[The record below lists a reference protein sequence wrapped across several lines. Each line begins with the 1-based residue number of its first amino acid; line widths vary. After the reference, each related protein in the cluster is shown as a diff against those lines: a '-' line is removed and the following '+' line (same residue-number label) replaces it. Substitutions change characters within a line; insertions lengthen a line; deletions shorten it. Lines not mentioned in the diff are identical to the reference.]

1 MASLREIKDRIG
13 SVKSTL
19 KITSAMKLVASSKL
33 RKAQKAIENLRPYEK
48 ALNEILADLLYSP
61 QAGSALPRGES
72 KDSPEFAESQIPS
85 ISFDP
90 TTDVV
95 PPLPCRGRH
104 APAEGEPTTTTEN
117 TSVFPVAIVTVSSN
131 SSLCG
136 AFNANVIKKTAEVV
150 KALEEQGREVTVYSL
165 GRRVADAMRKAGY
178 PTEDYSQFISRPS
191 YARAAE
197 IAKEIVDRFD
207 EVYLIYNH
215 FVTTAKQVVVV
226 ETWISGERDFGVV
239 EDSDDDRFIVE
250 PGRKEVL
257 ETLMPQVTILKFY
270 AAVLD
275 SAAAEH
281 AARTIA
287 MQTASD
293 NAQELLSDLTLEYNK
308 GRQQKITAEILDL
321 VGGISE

>member
-33 RKAQKAIENLRPYEK
+33 RKAQRAIENLRPYEEE
-48 ALNEILADLLYSP
+48 LSRILSELSGDLSAADLRDS
-61 QAGSALPRGES
+61 SAIPSVEDDGACTGRTVSGGPL
-72 KDSPEFAESQIPS
+72 AESE
-85 ISFDP
+85 
-90 TTDVV
+90 
-95 PPLPCRGRH
+95 
-104 APAEGEPTTTTEN
+104 EGMERN
-117 TSVFPVAIVTVSSN
+117 GSSAVRNAIAIVSISSN

-136 AFNANVIKKTAEVV
+136 AFNGNVIKKT
-150 KALEEQGREVTVYSL
+150 LELAKDLEDKGRKVTVYSL
-165 GRRVADAMRKAGY
+165 GRKMADAMKKAGY
-178 PTEDYSQFISRPS
+178 PTDDYSQFIAKPTYAAASR
-191 YARAAE
+191 
-197 IAKEIVDRFD
+197 IAKGIQD
-207 EVYLIYNH
+207 ESGDVILVYNH

-226 ETWISGERDFGVV
+226 ENLTSSGSSATFVKDS
-239 EDSDDDRFIVE
+239 EDEEYIIE

-257 ETLMPQVTILKFY
+257 EKLGPQVLMLRFY

-293 NAQELLSDLTLEYNK
+293 NAQDLLSELTLEYNK

>member
-33 RKAQKAIENLRPYEK
+33 RKAQRAIENLRPYEEELSK
-48 ALNEILADLLYSP
+48 ILSELSGDLSA
-61 QAGSALPRGES
+61 AGLRDSSAIPSVEDDGACTGRTVSGGPL
-72 KDSPEFAESQIPS
+72 AESE
-85 ISFDP
+85 
-90 TTDVV
+90 
-95 PPLPCRGRH
+95 
-104 APAEGEPTTTTEN
+104 EGMERN
-117 TSVFPVAIVTVSSN
+117 GSSAVRNAVAIVSISSN

-136 AFNANVIKKTAEVV
+136 AFNGNVIKKT
-150 KALEEQGREVTVYSL
+150 LELAKDLEDKGSKVTVYSL
-165 GRRVADAMRKAGY
+165 GRKMADAMKKAGY
-178 PTEDYSQFISRPS
+178 PTDDYSQFITKPTYAAASR
-191 YARAAE
+191 
-197 IAKEIVDRFD
+197 IAKGIQD
-207 EVYLIYNH
+207 EFGDVILVYNH

-226 ETWISGERDFGVV
+226 ENLTSSGSSATFVKDS
-239 EDSDDDRFIVE
+239 EDEEYIIE

-257 ETLMPQVTILKFY
+257 EKLGPQVLMLRFY

-293 NAQELLSDLTLEYNK
+293 NAQDLLSELTLEYNK

>member
-33 RKAQKAIENLRPYEK
+33 RKAQKAVENLRPYEEELSK
-48 ALNEILADLLYSP
+48 ILTELVHSP
-61 QAGSALPRGES
+61 QGGSALPRGES
-72 KDSPEFAESQIPS
+72 KESPEFAESQIPS

-104 APAEGEPTTTTEN
+104 APAEGASATTTEN
-117 TSVFPVAIVTVSSN
+117 ETSPSIAIVSISSN

-136 AFNANVIKKTAEVV
+136 GFNANVIKKTTELVNELEAQGV
-150 KALEEQGREVTVYSL
+150 KVTVYSL
-165 GRRVADAMRKAGY
+165 GRKIAEAMKKAGY
-178 PTEDYSQFISRPS
+178 PSEDYSQFIAHAS
-191 YARAAE
+191 YAGAVE
-197 IAKEIVDRFD
+197 IAQEIARENDDVLL
-207 EVYLIYNH
+207 VYNH
-215 FVTTAKQVVVV
+215 FVTTAKQTVVV
-226 ETWISGERDFGVV
+226 ENWISSDSKPASGVKGN
-239 EDSDDDRFIVE
+239 EEYIVE
-250 PGRKEVL
+250 PGTEEVL
-257 ETLMPQVTILKFY
+257 EKLAPQVTMLKFY

-293 NAQELLSDLTLEYNK
+293 NAQDLLSELTLEYNK

-321 VGGISE
+321 IGGISE

>member
-33 RKAQKAIENLRPYEK
+33 RKAQRAIENLRPYEEELSK
-48 ALNEILADLLYSP
+48 ILSELSGDLSAADLRDS
-61 QAGSALPRGES
+61 SAIPSVEDDGACPGRTVSGGPL
-72 KDSPEFAESQIPS
+72 AESE
-85 ISFDP
+85 
-90 TTDVV
+90 
-95 PPLPCRGRH
+95 
-104 APAEGEPTTTTEN
+104 EGMERN
-117 TSVFPVAIVTVSSN
+117 GSSAVRNAVAIVSISSN

-136 AFNANVIKKTAEVV
+136 AFNGNVIKKT
-150 KALEEQGREVTVYSL
+150 LELANDLEDKGRKVTVYSL
-165 GRRVADAMRKAGY
+165 GRKMADAMKKAGY
-178 PTEDYSQFISRPS
+178 PTDDYSQFIAKPTYAAASR
-191 YARAAE
+191 
-197 IAKEIVDRFD
+197 IAKGIQD
-207 EVYLIYNH
+207 EFGDVILVYNH

-226 ETWISGERDFGVV
+226 ENLTSSGSSATFVKDS
-239 EDSDDDRFIVE
+239 EDEEYIIE

-257 ETLMPQVTILKFY
+257 EKLGPQVLMLRFY

-293 NAQELLSDLTLEYNK
+293 NAQDLLSELTLEYNK